1 MPKENRTAF
10 ISFQSIFLFL
20 VKRKTE
26 QQKNQA
32 KHIKR
37 EKHFNLELNFNQ
49 VIHMHNYQR

>member
-37 EKHFNLELNFNQ
+37 EKHMN
-49 VIHMHNYQR
+49 

>member
-10 ISFQSIFLFL
+10 ITFQSIFLFL

-26 QQKNQA
+26 QQKKPSQTYQE
-32 KHIKR
+32 R
-37 EKHFNLELNFNQ
+37 EAHELNFNQ